1 MKVTH
6 AMTTHS
12 NDERNETVRREGERE
27 YDLQEAARLLNK
39 TESALRMQIRRN
51 SIRAIKRPLD
61 DGSGRYKYFIPESEI
76 EKERRRL
83 EEATLRSE
91 MRRHSSTATTQQET
105 PRPPFGSLP
114 ATDANATPLA
124 LLTQRVE
131 HLERELQQEREDV
144 RVLIRSLE
152 KQVEMLQMMLRT
164 LLDRD

>member
-1 MKVTH
+1 
-6 AMTTHS
+6 MTTHS
-12 NDERNETVRREGERE
+12 NDDRNETVDREDERE

-83 EEATLRSE
+83 EAATQRSE
-91 MRRHSSTATTQQET
+91 MRRHSSTATTRQEAL
-105 PRPPFGSLP
+105 PPSLGLVSS
-114 ATDANATPLA
+114 TGANAASLA
-124 LLTQRVE
+124 LLAQRVE
-131 HLERELQQEREDV
+131 QLERELQQERDDV

-152 KQVEMLQMMLRT
+152 KQLDMLQMMLRT
-164 LLDRD
+164 LLERA